1 MVSSSR
7 HQSCHWVLWHGPG
20 DRKGKWAYILQNPRS
35 PSSSTLLPVQ
45 FEKQVKCLYRTP
57 EFSQGLCCWG
67 WFWIWPCALWVW
79 PRALS
84 AFSIYTSNIHEQTL
98 ARPLRVRVQHSYIH
112 LNGNFKRALLRSGS
126 CKSNSLTTIENC
138 HPQRSGIKKAFAWQV
153 WQASTTG
160 WMLSCMVHVCQP
172 RPHGDGGA
180 RLIVT
185 LLRNTSANSTI
196 SGQEPRW
203 CTHAVYAKV

>member
-1 MVSSSR
+1 MKNKSS
-7 HQSCHWVLWHGPG
+7 
-20 DRKGKWAYILQNPRS
+20 AYIERPSFLKGSVVEVDSESDHVHSEFDQERS
-35 PSSSTLLPVQ
+35 VRFL
-45 FEKQVKCLYRTP
+45 
-57 EFSQGLCCWG
+57 
-67 WFWIWPCALWVW
+67 
-79 PRALS
+79 
-84 AFSIYTSNIHEQTL
+84 YTSNIHEQTL

-112 LNGNFKRALLRSGS
+112 LNGNFKRASLRSGS

-185 LLRNTSANSTI
+185 LLRNTSANNTI